1 MNSFKT
7 ELFKV
12 TFDDLT
18 GKPCV
23 TITHIKSEEYVE
35 SFTFAQ
41 LAADVDA
48 KLQTDQIDA
57 DEATDTVDIK
67 TPTEFAAK
75 RLEKNLNNKWSGYT
89 FVRKGTVVAVPN
101 VRFVIRYIEKQP
113 EFEAIRIIRKSAAF
127 FIMGLH
133 V

>member
-12 TFDDLT
+12 NFDDLT

-41 LAADVDA
+41 LAADVDD
-48 KLQTDQIDA
+48 KLQTNQIDA
-57 DEATDTVDIK
+57 E
-67 TPTEFAAK
+67 
-75 RLEKNLNNKWSGYT
+75 
-89 FVRKGTVVAVPN
+89 
-101 VRFVIRYIEKQP
+101 
-113 EFEAIRIIRKSAAF
+113 EAIRIIRKSAAF

>member
-12 TFDDLT
+12 TFDDEAT
-18 GKPCV
+18 RPCV

-35 SFTFAQ
+35 CFTFAQ
-41 LAADVDA
+41 LAADVDD

-57 DEATDTVDIK
+57 E
-67 TPTEFAAK
+67 
-75 RLEKNLNNKWSGYT
+75 
-89 FVRKGTVVAVPN
+89 
-101 VRFVIRYIEKQP
+101 
-113 EFEAIRIIRKSAAF
+113 EAIRIIRKSAAF
-127 FIMGLH
+127 FIMGLY